1 MVVIYPDINMFN
13 SQSFLVIIIILVILQ
28 LRQRRIKRPLGLMI
42 LPAFMLF
49 ITILIVQNVIFTSL
63 LNFILIIASFITGV
77 LIGIT
82 LGTFFDVKVEKDGT
96 MFLKGSFAAVL
107 LWILVIALK
116 FYGDNLLTNS
126 GYIDL
131 NVLSSMLLMLTLG
144 AMIARR
150 LFIYN
155 KFRKKIK
162 EVKESVRSE

>member
-1 MVVIYPDINMFN
+1 M
-13 SQSFLVIIIILVILQ
+13 
-28 LRQRRIKRPLGLMI
+28 
-42 LPAFMLF
+42 
-49 ITILIVQNVIFTSL
+49 
-63 LNFILIIASFITGV
+63 NFIFIIASFITGV
-77 LIGIT
+77 IIGIT

-155 KFRKKIK
+155 TFRMKIK
-162 EVKESVRSE
+162 EIK

>member
-1 MVVIYPDINMFN
+1 MFN

-162 EVKESVRSE
+162 EVKEIVRSE